1 MKRLGEA
8 SAQPRLK
15 GMRFLAKAIE
25 CLVAVVLLAVPAAAQ
40 TTGSLSGT
48 ITDRTGGV
56 LPAVNVVAVHTST
69 GTTYETLSDAQG
81 YYSIPSVRVGGPY
94 SVTAT
99 LAGFRELKHDGIFVN
114 LGADADVDF
123 ELELQT
129 LAETITVSVDVN
141 PIINPNRTGASANL
155 YRETMET
162 LPSLGRGIND
172 FARLNPYFQT
182 DAGRGG
188 LVVVGKN
195 YRYNSIQIDGA
206 VTNDL
211 FGLSSTGAP
220 GGQAGTNPI
229 SLDAV
234 DEVQLVVAPY
244 DVRHGGFT
252 GGGINAVTRSGTNDF
267 HGSAYYFYRNQD
279 LVGDGPL
286 ERPLAPFNNKQYG
299 ASVGGPVVRNRIFF
313 FATAEQTKRQ
323 SPSGFSVTGSSGQ
336 AFGHEAE
343 IQRVSDILKSRYNF
357 DPGGLNEFEYAR
369 DGDKI
374 FGRADFNLA
383 KQHHLTFRHS
393 WVNGRDEQ
401 FGSLSA
407 NVYSLPNTIYGI
419 TNNTNSSVGQLN
431 STFGT
436 SKFNEFRIV
445 YTRIRDFRD
454 VPQRFPTVQ
463 VFFPDNTSI
472 YAGTERSSHANS
484 LDQDSFE
491 LTNDFTFHKGT
502 HSLTIGTH
510 NEFFKFANLFTQQ
523 LYGEY
528 VFNSV
533 DLFDQGF
540 AQQYTRNYS
549 RTSDPLEQARFSV
562 RQWGFY
568 VGDVWRARPNLSLT
582 LGARLDMPRFPDTP
596 LANPRTVELFNYA
609 TDEVPSP
616 TQFSPRLGFNWDVT
630 GDSKKQLRGGI
641 GVFTGRTP
649 YVWLSNNYSGTG
661 IQFARLFVARNA
673 NNRIPFNPDP
683 DNQPTSIGNTGGAS
697 SNEYALIDS
706 DFKFP
711 SLLRYNIAYDHDLNF
726 GGLIA
731 SAEFLYA
738 NTVQE
743 ILYENVNL
751 RPTGSV
757 AFDGRPTFTRVD
769 PATSAAYLLTNTPDG
784 TSWTVNFKVERP
796 YRNGV
801 YASASYLYNDATSV
815 NDGTSSTAASQFGN
829 NPVPGTP
836 NDPPVTLS
844 NYATG
849 HRLNLTASY
858 TRRYFANV
866 DTTISLFY
874 NGQSGLPF
882 KYIFASGNDIN
893 GDLSVGTASGVN
905 DLLYVPRSESE
916 VIVTGGTWADLDAFI
931 EGDEGLR
938 KFRGQIVERNAT
950 RLDWRNYVDFRL
962 AFNVPVGGSKRVELI
977 ADVQNFL
984 NLFKNDAGLV
994 EEEFFPG
1001 LAPIR
1006 YNGLQDGKP
1015 IYQLLFT
1022 NPAFTKGSYV
1032 DLPSRY
1038 QAQLGARFRF

>member
-1 MKRLGEA
+1 MKLLVKT
-8 SAQPRLK
+8 SAALRQVRT
-15 GMRFLAKAIE
+15 MCAKATS
-25 CLVAVVLLAVPAAAQ
+25 CAAVFLSLAIPAAAQ

-48 ITDRTGGV
+48 VTDQTGGV
-56 LPAVNVVAVHTST
+56 LPAANIVAVHTST
-69 GTTYETLSDAQG
+69 GTSYEAVTDDQG
-81 YYSIPSVRVGGPY
+81 HYAIPNVRVGGPY
-94 SVTAT
+94 TITAT
-99 LAGFRELKHDGIFVN
+99 LAGFRERRQDGILVN
-114 LGADADVDF
+114 LGADANVNF
-123 ELELQT
+123 QLELQT
-129 LAETITVSVDVN
+129 VDESITVSVDVN
-141 PIINPNRTGASANL
+141 PIINPLRTGASANL

-162 LPSLGRGIND
+162 LPSVGRGIND

-234 DEVQLVVAPY
+234 DEIQLVVAPY
-244 DVRHGGFT
+244 DVRQGGFT

-267 HGSAYYFYRNQD
+267 HGSGYYFYRNQD

-286 ERPLAPFNNKQYG
+286 ERPLAPFNNKLYG
-299 ASVGGPVVRNRIFF
+299 ASFGGPIVRNKAFF
-313 FATAEQTKRQ
+313 FVTGEQTKRH
-323 SPSGFSVTGSSGQ
+323 SPSGFSVTGNSGQ
-336 AFGHEAE
+336 AFGHQAD
-343 IQRVSDILKSRYNF
+343 IQRVKDILNTRYGF
-357 DPGGLNEFEYAR
+357 DAGGLDEVEYAR

-374 FGRADFNLA
+374 FARADFNLGT
-383 KQHHLTFRHS
+383 KNQLVFRHS

-407 NVYSLPNTIYGI
+407 LVYSLPNTIYGI

-431 STFGT
+431 STLAGNL
-436 SKFNEFRIV
+436 FNELRIV

-463 VFFPDNTSI
+463 VFFPDNTSV

-491 LTNDFTFHKGT
+491 LTNDFTFYAGT
-502 HSLTIGTH
+502 HALTVGTH

-523 LYGEY
+523 LFGEY
-528 VFNSV
+528 VFNSIE
-533 DLFDQGF
+533 LFEQGL
-540 AQQYTRNYS
+540 AQGYTRNFS

-568 VGDVWRARPNLSLT
+568 VGDVWRTRPNLSLT
-582 LGARLDMPRFPDTP
+582 LGARVDLPRFPDKP
-596 LANPRTVELFNYA
+596 LENPRTVQLFNFPTNA
-609 TDEVPSP
+609 VPSP

-630 GDSKKQLRGGI
+630 RNSQNQVRGGV

-649 YVWLSNNYSGTG
+649 YVWLSNNFSGTG
-661 IQFARLFVARNA
+661 IQFARLSVARNA
-673 NNRIPFNPDP
+673 ANRIPFIADP
-683 DNQPTSIGNTGGAS
+683 DAQPTQIGSTSGTA
-697 SNEYALIDS
+697 SNEYALIDP

-711 SLLRYNIAYDHDLNF
+711 ALLRYNIAYDRDLQV

-738 NTVQE
+738 DTLQE
-743 ILYENVNL
+743 ILYKNVNL
-751 RPTGSV
+751 RPTGLT

-769 PATSAAYLLTNTPDG
+769 PATGAAYLLTNTTEG

-796 YRNGV
+796 YRNGIF
-801 YASASYLYNDATSV
+801 ASASYLYNDATSV

-829 NPVPGTP
+829 NPVPGDP
-836 NDPPVTLS
+836 NNPPTTLS

-849 HRLNLTASY
+849 HRVNLAASY
-858 TRRYFANV
+858 THRVFRSV
-866 DTTISLFY
+866 DTTVSLFY

-882 KYIFASGNDIN
+882 KYIFASNNDIN
-893 GDLSVGTASGVN
+893 GDISIGTGSAVN
-905 DLLYVPRSESE
+905 DLLYIPRDQSE

-931 EGDEGLR
+931 EADSGLR
-938 KFRGQIVERNAT
+938 KFRGQIVERNST

-962 AFNVPVGGSKRVELI
+962 AFNVPFGTRRLELI

-984 NLFKNDAGLV
+984 NVFKNDAGRV

-1001 LAPIR
+1001 VAPIR
-1006 YNGLQDGKP
+1006 FNGIQDGKP
-1015 IYQLLFT
+1015 VYQLLFT
-1022 NPAFTKGSYV
+1022 SPTFTKGSYV